1 MATIDEANIGTT
13 ILTMKK
19 AGDRPGLRPLRVEL
33 APGYMREEVWRQLA
47 IELLTKREE
56 EKRSKETLHVP

>member
-1 MATIDEANIGTT
+1 MATIDEANIAST
-13 ILTMKK
+13 ILCMKL

-33 APGYMREEVWRQLA
+33 APGHMREEMWRQLA

-56 EKRSKETLHVP
+56 EKRSKETLHVS